1 MVNAFIDAH
10 FDGIPVVFTADLN
23 ATPESESYRIMTEHL
38 SDARL
43 NAEKKQ
49 EYGKDGKELDSHD
62 EAAHDQA
69 GRQAGRQ
76 DNCALFGGTEYDTRD
91 G

>member
-1 MVNAFIDAH
+1 M
-10 FDGIPVVFTADLN
+10 G
-23 ATPESESYRIMTEHL
+23 SL
-38 SDARL
+38 SCCFR
-43 NAEKKQ
+43 EKKQ
-49 EYGKDGKELDSHD
+49 EYGKDGKGLDSHD